1 MKRKLVLPLIF
12 SLLFSGMG
20 NAQILNVPQV
30 IQEQNQ
36 WCWAGVSKC
45 VLDYYGYNSYQQC
58 DIADYARTVITWNN
72 FGSVNCCVDP
82 NQGCN
87 YWNYNYGS
95 PGSIQDILI
104 HFGSIQNYGI
114 SSSLTTTEITTES
127 TGNRPYIIRWGWYS
141 GGGHFIVGHGISGS
155 NVNYMNP
162 WPGEGLHVSTYSW
175 LVNDGTHDWTHTNVL
190 TTAPTAIEENTS
202 ENNVAVFPNPANENF
217 TVTLQAGTKIG
228 DAYFILVDVAGR
240 EVMKTKIETD
250 QAVINTSELGSGIYF
265 YHLEND
271 GLLVGNGKIIVE

>member
-1 MKRKLVLPLIF
+1 MKRKLILPLLF
-12 SLLFSGMG
+12 SLLFSGIG
-20 NAQILNVPQV
+20 NSQILNVPQI

-104 HFGSIQNYGI
+104 HFGNIQNYGI
-114 SSSLTTTEITTES
+114 SSSLTTAEITTES

-202 ENNVAVFPNPANENF
+202 ENNVTVFPNPANENF
-217 TVTLQAGTKIG
+217 TVTLEAGTKIG
-228 DAYFILVDVAGR
+228 DAYFTLVDVAGR
-240 EVMKTKIETD
+240 EVMKTKMEAE
-250 QAVINTSELGSGIYF
+250 QAVINTSALGSGIYF

-271 GLLVGNGKIIVE
+271 GVAVGNGKIIVE